1 MRKVALILTCVF
13 LSCAV
18 TVSTAAERKK
28 AQSKKVKYV
37 KSKYGVKA
45 LIELGKSMGDM
56 AEELKQ
62 DTKNYRK
69 VTKAIDHE
77 TIKKGESASK
87 VEKAFGEPVI
97 ILSNEKEKVTKWIY
111 KPGNVTFFENKKVYL
126 IFDEDNK
133 LADWITMN
141 GKGQ

>member
-1 MRKVALILTCVF
+1 MKKVALILTCVF

-18 TVSTAAERKK
+18 AVGAAAEKK
-28 AQSKKVKYV
+28 KKVKYV
-37 KSKYGVKA
+37 KSKYGVRA
-45 LIELGKSMGDM
+45 LIRLGKSMGDM

-69 VTKAIDHE
+69 VTKAIDRE

-87 VEKAFGEPVI
+87 VEKTYGEPVI
-97 ILSNEKEKVTKWIY
+97 VLANEKENVTKWIY
-111 KPGNVTFFENKKVYL
+111 KPGNVTFFEDKKVYL

-133 LADWITMN
+133 LADWITMD